1 MSARL
6 DTRLDQAQVV
16 AMVRE
21 LGRGARTSRP
31 LSREQS
37 RALFAAILAGE
48 VDELHLGA
56 LLIAY
61 RIKGEEAEE
70 LAGMLEAA
78 QATLS
83 PLPVPAD
90 APPPVAI
97 ASYNGARRL
106 PNLVP
111 LLALSLA
118 RRGLPVLVHG
128 DAADGYGRI
137 SSASVFAALG
147 VDECA
152 TLDEAA
158 RVLREGR
165 DAGGAWPGAR
175 LAFVPTEVLSPPL
188 ARMLALRER
197 IGLRN
202 SAHTIV
208 KLLDPFAGPSLRL
221 VNYTHPPY
229 RDALARLFTETLPPA
244 APGVLLARGCEG
256 EAAAD
261 PRRQV
266 AIEWLSDGGCDAV
279 QESTHSGDSPDAA
292 LPATDADSTARWTR
306 AVLAGAAA
314 LPLSLQRQIDT
325 VAAICS
331 ATPAAKSG
339 VMHQPFPT
347 TAPECLP

>member
-1 MSARL
+1 VNAWPSAP
-6 DTRLDQAQVV
+6 LDQAQVIE
-16 AMVRE
+16 MVRE
-21 LGRGARTSRP
+21 LGRGANTSRP

-37 RALFAAILAGE
+37 RALFAAILADE
-48 VDELHLGA
+48 VDDLHLGA

-83 PLPVPAD
+83 LLPVPAG
-90 APPPVAI
+90 APPPVVI

-128 DAADGYGRI
+128 DAADSYGRI

-152 TLDEAA
+152 TLDETV

-165 DAGGAWPGAR
+165 DAGTAWPGAR

-208 KLLDPFAGPSLRL
+208 KLLDPFAGLSLRL

-229 RDALARLFTETLPPA
+229 RDALARLFTEILPPA

-261 PRRQV
+261 PRRRV
-266 AIEWLSDGGCDAV
+266 AIEWLVDGACDVV
-279 QESTHSGDSPDAA
+279 QAAMHSGDSPGVPLPGADAA
-292 LPATDADSTARWTR
+292 VTAGWTR
-306 AVLAGAAA
+306 EVLAANAAM
-314 LPLSLQRQIDT
+314 PDPLQRQIDT

-339 VMHQPFPT
+339 AMHHPFPIT
-347 TAPECLP
+347 VPECLP